1 MREHLLVGANQG
13 ASALLFFEIAYK
25 LEVFYYMLLGKKR
38 KLGRKIE
45 EISVGEK
52 LSLTEK
58 IEDKDLLLYL
68 GLTNDANPLYIQH
81 DYASQTPYQKPIVP
95 SIMLTGIIT
104 AAISKYLPGPGS
116 HVLKQNLEFPKQV
129 YHYGTVQ
136 FLFEVT
142 EVNKSSHTIQI
153 HVCGKNESSEVV
165 IEGDVVVCPPYQLE
179 KMEGRALDNF

>member
-1 MREHLLVGANQG
+1 
-13 ASALLFFEIAYK
+13 
-25 LEVFYYMLLGKKR
+25 MLLGKKR

-45 EISVGEK
+45 EITVGEK
-52 LSLTEK
+52 LTLTEK

-104 AAISKYLPGPGS
+104 AAVSKYLPGPGS
-116 HVLKQNLEFPKQV
+116 HVLKQSLDFPKQV

-142 EVNKSSHTIQI
+142 EVNKSAHTIQI
-153 HVCGKNESSEVV
+153 HVEGVNETDELV
-165 IEGDVVVCPPYQLE
+165 ISGDILVCPPHQLE
-179 KMEGRALDNF
+179 KLEGRALDNF